1 MLLSGTPCVHK
12 DLSITI
18 LDPVGNTLHTIPPAA
33 LAGGGFGYVYERLV
47 GIHYESQGF
56 SVEYRSRLGY
66 LDRGV
71 DLVADRS
78 DCRLF
83 IQCKCS
89 FVPFSPKKIEELLAK
104 ASLYVRENLV
114 ARRNSFLLVVP
125 SIELAFPTPRPKRGK
140 SFTPNR
146 ARHAFLRYN
155 AMQPDVRLELVEVS
169 ISVPGLTHDT
179 DA

>member
-47 GIHYESQGF
+47 GIHYEAQGF

-89 FVPFSPKKIEELLAK
+89 FVPFSPKKIEELLAVRRQNAARSK
-104 ASLYVRENLV
+104 SNVAIWDAMRSLGVRM
-114 ARRNSFLLVVP
+114 RRG
-125 SIELAFPTPRPKRGK
+125 R
-140 SFTPNR
+140 
-146 ARHAFLRYN
+146 
-155 AMQPDVRLELVEVS
+155 
-169 ISVPGLTHDT
+169 
-179 DA
+179 